1 MTRDPT
7 LFPPPDPAS
16 DDDAAD
22 AGAPPGSAARPPSP
36 PGDPAAPRAAERAGA
51 AGHRRLTGHIRA
63 TDRGTELTAGSAR
76 RIEAPVPGRLR
87 DVDTATQA
95 QHLRGCAWA
104 GYLGILMGFV
114 FAAVAYARGWNVL
127 VAYALG
133 WVVGTA
139 LAFFAGNAAANRA
152 AGFGSSIYAGGRKG
166 ATPPVRQYSLAESL
180 RVRGDYMGARAE
192 FERLIRDDP
201 HDHEPAAR
209 LARLWRDDLNEA
221 AEAAVW
227 FRRALQVPGLPAGQ
241 ALLLLRELVEVHVH
255 RLGDPRPAF
264 ADLAR
269 VARTMPD
276 TPAGSWAAGELA
288 RLKADL
294 PRDEDTV

>member
-1 MTRDPT
+1 MIRDPT
-7 LFPPPDPAS
+7 LFPPPDAS

-22 AGAPPGSAARPPSP
+22 SGAPAGSEARPPALP
-36 PGDPAAPRAAERAGA
+36 EDPAAPRAAERAGV

-63 TDRGTELTAGSAR
+63 GDRGSAHSAGSAR
-76 RIEAPVPGRLR
+76 RIQAPTPGRLR

-133 WVVGTA
+133 WAVGTA

-152 AGFGSSIYAGGRKG
+152 AGFGSTIYAGGRPG

-180 RVRGDYMGARAE
+180 KVRGNYSAARAE
-192 FERLIRDDP
+192 FERLIREDP
-201 HDHEPAAR
+201 RDYEPAAR
-209 LARLWRDDLNEA
+209 LARLWRDELNEA

-227 FRRALQVPGLPAGQ
+227 FRRALHTPGLPAGQ

-264 ADLAR
+264 AELAR
-269 VARTMPD
+269 LARTMPD